1 MNIAQVIL
9 QKFDLDYDNLLSNN
23 LNKVNSQPFN
33 SYINDKL
40 FPYLFYS
47 YISMSNNS
55 DRASL

>member
-40 FPYLFYS
+40 FHYLFYS